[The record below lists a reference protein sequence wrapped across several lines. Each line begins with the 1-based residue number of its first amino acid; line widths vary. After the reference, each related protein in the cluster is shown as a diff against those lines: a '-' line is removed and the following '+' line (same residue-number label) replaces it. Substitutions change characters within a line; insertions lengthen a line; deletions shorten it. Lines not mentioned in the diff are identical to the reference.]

1 MYLEFLPMNFQM
13 HQRWKSHTYILIPS
27 NELPNA
33 LKEENLSDASIIPSE
48 EHLYALKEGNLIDLL
63 CILGNDDLDN
73 LT

>member
-1 MYLEFLPMNFQM
+1 MNSYMYSKEGNPMNVS
-13 HQRWKSHTYILIPS
+13 RIPS

-33 LKEENLSDASIIPSE
+33 LKEENLSDASKIPSE
-48 EHLYALKEGNLIDLL
+48 ELLYALKEGNLIDLL